1 MPAAGRCWDR
11 EREKFAETSYNKNWR
26 EGSRMEKA
34 NLLLTDV
41 RWPHNIIPLCFIVL
55 SGRRGDYTA
64 ASHNNN
70 TSAVPRVEAGAER
83 GQPGTGRR
91 GAGCGV
97 PSRGPG
103 WGPGATAPFCKVW
116 RGWWPGRGRCGLGSP
131 GVREA
136 ASTQPRQPRFTLA
149 KTGLT
154 QMRRVGRERGVG
166 GFGELRGLVGSRNIN
181 ICFSSALN
189 YRR

>member
-1 MPAAGRCWDR
+1 MFYCPLRTQGRLQSLQ
-11 EREKFAETSYNKNWR
+11 T
-26 EGSRMEKA
+26 
-34 NLLLTDV
+34 T
-41 RWPHNIIPLCFIVL
+41 
-55 SGRRGDYTA
+55 

-70 TSAVPRVEAGAER
+70 TSALPRAEAGAEC
-83 GQPGTGRR
+83 GHPGTRRR
-91 GAGCGV
+91 GAAGGV
-97 PSRGPG
+97 PSRGPGWGPG

-189 YRR
+189 YWREEAVRAVCRLVLVLPPETLLNEKFPSRGNLGL

>member
-1 MPAAGRCWDR
+1 MRPPWHRAARCGRW
-11 EREKFAETSYNKNWR
+11 
-26 EGSRMEKA
+26 
-34 NLLLTDV
+34 
-41 RWPHNIIPLCFIVL
+41 
-55 SGRRGDYTA
+55 
-64 ASHNNN
+64 
-70 TSAVPRVEAGAER
+70 
-83 GQPGTGRR
+83 
-91 GAGCGV
+91 CGV

-189 YRR
+189 YRREEAVRAVCRLVLVLPPETLLNEKFPSRGNLGL

>member
-1 MPAAGRCWDR
+1 MCGGHTISSLYVLLSSPDAG
-11 EREKFAETSYNKNWR
+11 ETT
-26 EGSRMEKA
+26 
-34 NLLLTDV
+34 L
-41 RWPHNIIPLCFIVL
+41 
-55 SGRRGDYTA
+55 TA

-70 TSAVPRVEAGAER
+70 TSALPRAEAGAECC
-83 GQPGTGRR
+83 QPGTGRR

-181 ICFSSALN
+181 ICFSSELSEIGGSEGSVQAGAATRN
-189 YRR
+189 IIE